1 MAVVALLA
9 VLLLMG
15 EAEADTTRYNEPTLG
30 RSMLP
35 KHDLQPSAH
44 SLFNSDLELLTQPLA
59 RRADER
65 ASRWVEHR
73 AATQE
78 ELEPKE
84 ITIYI
89 SGEYKAVVLAL
100 LGAVD
105 KGTLVTEIAD
115 FDSLSATYGLMEIY
129 RKSRKSS
136 GFYGHRFR
144 LTFPPPTDVASIIG
158 AYGNLS
164 YIQSVEPEPPPESRV
179 SKWVATMLTI
189 GALTFVLSYIYLGL
203 ALSWSG

>member
-9 VLLLMG
+9 VLLMG
-15 EAEADTTRYNEPTLG
+15 EAEADTTRYTEPSLG

-35 KHDLQPSAH
+35 MHDLQPSAH
-44 SLFNSDLELLTQPLA
+44 SLFNSDLGLLTQPLA

-78 ELEPKE
+78 EPEPKE

-89 SGEYKAVVLAL
+89 SGEYKAVVLPL

-115 FDSLSATYGLMEIY
+115 FDSLSATYGLMGIY

-144 LTFPPPTDVASIIG
+144 LTFPPATDVASIVG

-179 SKWVATMLTI
+179 SKWVAAMLTI
-189 GALTFVLSYIYLGL
+189 GALTVVLSYIYLSL